1 VTGGFVYRGLIG
13 GLHGRYVFGDY
24 CSGRVWSAAESA
36 GVWAAQEW
44 GAVGFGLASFGED
57 DDGELLVVDRD
68 DGAIFRFVSPSA
80 IFTDLFEF
88 GDTGNWSQAV
98 GE

>member
-1 VTGGFVYRGLIG
+1 
-13 GLHGRYVFGDY
+13 
-24 CSGRVWSAAESA
+24 SGVIWHAGAATSGWAAELVADTTMNIS
-36 GVWAAQEW
+36 
-44 GAVGFGLASFGED
+44 SFGED

-88 GDTGNWSQAV
+88 GDTGRWSLAV